1 MASRIRSE
9 VKRFFNNF
17 FKVVKRPDMVLLPG
31 NLSFFFVLAIV
42 PTVALISYFA
52 SILNVNTNLIYDFLS
67 NSFSESVA
75 NIVLGVSFN
84 GMSGIN
90 FAITIIVGLYIA
102 SNGADCIITTSNA
115 IYGIDNK
122 KWIIRRL
129 KAIGMTFLLI
139 FLFILIL
146 LVQVFGNTITDILV
160 SANLSSAI
168 VNPIVLTFR
177 IIEGPI
183 TWLIIFFIIKL
194 LYTIAPDR
202 KLRGMVVNYGA
213 IFTTVMWIL
222 GTTLYA
228 YYATN
233 FASYT
238 ALYGGIANVIIL
250 MIWMYFLCY
259 VFTIGIALNYREE
272 KRLEK
277 NGSLIEE

>member
-9 VKRFFNNF
+9 VKRFIHNF
-17 FKVVKRPDMVLLPG
+17 YKVIMRPDMVLLPG

-42 PTVALISYFA
+42 PTVALISYAA
-52 SILNVNTNLIYDFLS
+52 SILNLNTNLIYDFLS

-122 KWIIRRL
+122 SWIVRRF

-146 LVQVFGNTITDILV
+146 IVQVFGNTITDILV
-160 SANLSSAI
+160 NANLSSAI

-183 TWLIIFFIIKL
+183 TWLIMFIIIKL

-202 KLRGMVVNYGA
+202 KIKGTVVNYGA
-213 IFTTVMWIL
+213 IFTTIMWIL
-222 GTTLYA
+222 GTSLYA

-272 KRLEK
+272 KRLEET
-277 NGSLIEE
+277 GRIDS

>member
-31 NLSFFFVLAIV
+31 TLSFFFVLAIV

-122 KWIIRRL
+122 TWIIRRL

>member
-17 FKVVKRPDMVLLPG
+17 FKVIKRPDMVLLPG

-90 FAITIIVGLYIA
+90 LYIA
-102 SNGADCIITTSNA
+102 SNDADCIITTSNA

-122 KWIIRRL
+122 TWIIRRL

-146 LVQVFGNTITDILV
+146 LVQVFGNKITDILV

-202 KLRGMVVNYGA
+202 KIRGMVVNYGA